1 MADDSPVHL
10 DNSWAANRIK
20 VPKGVKS
27 MFMWRVMRFVGLF
40 SGFFLSA
47 FAASTPAAAPAFS
60 LAAGTYPT
68 ARTVTI
74 SDATA
79 RAAIYYTTTSIND
92 PICPS
97 DTTATMTN
105 GVGGGFTKRT
115 ITAPGGN
122 IAEDAT
128 SSVVGTNSASAA
140 LTSSGFWFMQMAT
153 FSAGSGTVVSP
164 SVVPT
169 LSGVTPASGST
180 LGGTEVTITGTKFAG
195 LATVKFGFTAAT
207 NVVVVNS
214 ATIMA
219 TTPAGTAGTAAVTVT
234 NSRGR
239 VGILP
244 GAFTYVVP
252 VLPIP
257 TFSVASGTYTTAQT
271 VTISDATAGATI
283 YYTTNGATPS
293 TSSTKYTGAIT
304 VSATET
310 IEAIAVAAGLTK
322 SAVVIA
328 NYTIAPMLPTPTFS
342 LPAGTYTSGQSV
354 TISDATAGAAIYY
367 TTNGTTPT
375 ISSTL
380 YKRPVSVT
388 STTTLRAVAALPS
401 GPASSVATAA
411 YVITQPSSPIKTP
424 NSSSTFFGMNINNL
438 LNGTPWPN
446 LPVRTIRLWDTQ
458 TLWGDLNS
466 TRDTYKWQSLDSQI
480 NLARANNAGVIY
492 AFGGVPPWAL
502 PTNVPVTSVTRS
514 AGIVTVTTAVPHGLY
529 YNSTLSAASQIMISV
544 SKVSDGSF
552 NGSFY
557 LTGTPTANIFTYTQA
572 GADGS
577 SSSGAIS
584 AICSGLYAPTGC
596 AEAPANLSDWDQYLT
611 QLISHIGPR
620 AIQYWELWNEPN
632 IAEFWKGD
640 PKILVAMAKDAQR
653 IIKSVDPKAVILS
666 PGVAGNY
673 ETQVQC
679 GGNPKYC
686 GSAWLSNW
694 LGLGGTRYIDAVAFH
709 GYPVTG
715 EAPEQI
721 QGSIDL
727 VQATMAQHGVGCLP
741 LWDTESSWGQNTA
754 LPAQSDQVGWL
765 ARHLLLEESM
775 GVQRTIWYAY
785 DSPSWGTLWKD
796 TTDINAAGEAY
807 GQLAKWLTGTTL
819 TGPCAGSP
827 NDATTFVCTYT
838 RPNGYVAQAIWNTT
852 SEKSLAVSKQFVQY
866 RDLSGVVRSITGGTV
881 EISTSPILLE
891 SSSAF

>member
-1 MADDSPVHL
+1 
-10 DNSWAANRIK
+10 
-20 VPKGVKS
+20 
-27 MFMWRVMRFVGLF
+27 MRFVGLF
-40 SGFFLSA
+40 SGFFPSA
-47 FAASTPAAAPAFS
+47 FAASIPAAAPAFS

-79 RAAIYYTTTSIND
+79 RPAIYYTTTSIND
-92 PICPS
+92 LICPA

-105 GVGGGFTKRT
+105 GTEGGFTKRT
-115 ITAPGGN
+115 IIAPGGN
-122 IAEDAT
+122 IAENAT
-128 SSVVGTNSASAA
+128 SSVVGTGSASAA
-140 LTSSGFWFMQMAT
+140 LTSFGPWFMQMAT
-153 FSAGSGTVVSP
+153 FSAGSGTVESP
-164 SVVPT
+164 SVMPR

-180 LGGTEVTITGTKFAG
+180 LGGTAVTITGMKFAG
-195 LATVKFGFTAAT
+195 LATVKFGSTAAT

-214 ATIMA
+214 TTITA

-244 GAFTYVVP
+244 GAFTYVAP

-271 VTISDATAGATI
+271 VTISDATAGA
-283 YYTTNGATPS
+283 P
-293 TSSTKYTGAIT
+293 
-304 VSATET
+304 
-310 IEAIAVAAGLTK
+310 
-322 SAVVIA
+322 
-328 NYTIAPMLPTPTFS
+328 
-342 LPAGTYTSGQSV
+342 
-354 TISDATAGAAIYY
+354 IYY

-401 GPASSVATAA
+401 GPASLVATAA
-411 YVITQPSSPIKTP
+411 YVITQSSSPIKTP

-446 LPVRTIRLWDTQ
+446 LPIRTIRLWDTQ

-466 TRDTYKWQSLDSQI
+466 TRDTYNWQSLDSQI

-502 PTNVPVTSVTRS
+502 PTNVPVTSITRS

-557 LTGTPTANIFTYTQA
+557 LTGTPTANILTYTQA

-640 PKILVAMAKDAQR
+640 PKILVAMAKDARR

-754 LPAQSDQVGWL
+754 LTAQSDQVGWL

-852 SEKSLAVSKQFVQY
+852 SEKPLAVSKQFVQY